1 MTNINTFQGSVGIG
15 TNDPKSALHVSATD
29 GRLAI
34 ADSSQDDCDTN
45 AFNCGLVF
53 VDNTW
58 DGTTTNSGNPAA
70 GMGFFIA
77 HSSSSSKLITMRN
90 LTGGIT
96 FATRDQTAAMNIVD
110 NGDISFIGGLYV
122 PEYIYHR
129 DDTDTYIRFT
139 DNTIGLYAGG
149 SHKIGINATNTQF
162 YSDIYISQY
171 IYHYSDNNTYFG
183 FSSNDTIVFV
193 TNGGTAM
200 TIDSDRFV
208 GIAANANGYL
218 SVRANYSNSLTAR
231 TMNYAPMVSVV
242 NPSGADAQP
251 IAQFRSN
258 QGNTSIWNDGIFHR
272 RGNGQT
278 MSMYTSSSTP
288 IFSGNS
294 TRLRIHNSG
303 AAQFNS
309 QLYANAFNPN
319 SDDRIKYNESHIKN
333 AIKTLFKLKPQ
344 KYDKISYEND
354 IIEPENWANTTDD
367 KKEGYVWNDVENGWI
382 KRTYLEISGIT
393 EAGLIAQDIWY
404 DAPELRY
411 IVNLPE
417 DANPDE
423 TKPSDPDP
431 DDPRVD
437 PDYDSAGWG
446 ALNPATVNYNS
457 LIPYLIKSIR
467 ELYNELPR
475 YKTNVPVE
483 LYSNVQDY
491 HHMIVSRRNENIQL
505 TNTENDKTVHGVIS
519 DIKTDSD
526 NYEIL
531 IEHSG
536 LANVWVINMGSNIQ
550 VGDYIT
556 TSNVVGY
563 GMVQNSNICM
573 NHTLAKSVV
582 NCDFTL
588 QTVPIKQKIRQLQNK
603 TYWIKTVDKEVVS
616 EMAYSNLASDYKT
629 TGVETYHNAYENKTS
644 NVVTLEQL
652 IEVEEPLE
660 FKTDELDTEKY
671 SNTFVIGE
679 PVYTTHT
686 RTLHYLLH
694 KRKYE
699 NNLENFTGYT
709 SNVVQETMDLLD
721 ANGQVQWED
730 TDQTRPLHEIRYLT
744 IDGAITDQSN
754 AVYTASLINS
764 VLLI

>member
-1 MTNINTFQGSVGIG
+1 MTNINTFQGNVGIG

-70 GMGFFIA
+70 GMGFYIA

-90 LTGGIT
+90 MTGGIT
-96 FATRDQTAAMNIVD
+96 FGTRDQTAAMNIVD
-110 NGDISFIGGLYV
+110 SGDISFIGGLYV

-129 DDTDTYIRFT
+129 DDNDTYIRFT
-139 DNTIGLYAGG
+139 DNNIGLYAGG

-171 IYHYSDNNTYFG
+171 IYHYGDNNSYFG
-183 FSSNDTIVFV
+183 FSTNDTIVFV

-200 TIDSDRFV
+200 TINSDRYV
-208 GIAANANGYL
+208 GIAANASSYL
-218 SVRANYSNSLTAR
+218 SVRANYSNSQTAR
-231 TMNYAPMVSVV
+231 VMNSAPVVSVV
-242 NPSGADAQP
+242 NPSGADGQP

-278 MSMYTSSSTP
+278 MSMYTSSGTP
-288 IFSGNS
+288 LFSGNS

-319 SDDRIKYNESHIKN
+319 SDDRIKHNESHIKN

-354 IIEPENWANTTDD
+354 IIEPEFWANTTDD

-382 KRTYLEISGIT
+382 KRTYLEKSGIT

-536 LANVWVINMGSNIQ
+536 LANVWVINTGSNIQ

-629 TGVETYHNAYENKTS
+629 TGVETYHNAYENNTS

-652 IEVEEPLE
+652 IEVEEPLD

>member
-1 MTNINTFQGSVGIG
+1 MITIPIFGS
-15 TNDPKSALHVSATD
+15 
-29 GRLAI
+29 R
-34 ADSSQDDCDTN
+34 
-45 AFNCGLVF
+45 
-53 VDNTW
+53 
-58 DGTTTNSGNPAA
+58 
-70 GMGFFIA
+70 
-77 HSSSSSKLITMRN
+77 
-90 LTGGIT
+90 
-96 FATRDQTAAMNIVD
+96 
-110 NGDISFIGGLYV
+110 
-122 PEYIYHR
+122 
-129 DDTDTYIRFT
+129 
-139 DNTIGLYAGG
+139 
-149 SHKIGINATNTQF
+149 
-162 YSDIYISQY
+162 ISQY
-171 IYHYSDNNTYFG
+171 IYHYSDNNSYFG
-183 FSSNDTIVFV
+183 FSTNDTIVFV

-200 TIDSDRFV
+200 TINSDRYV
-208 GIAANANGYL
+208 GIAANASSYL
-218 SVRANYSNSLTAR
+218 SVRANYSNSQTAR
-231 TMNYAPMVSVV
+231 VMNSAPVVSVV
-242 NPSGADAQP
+242 NPSGADGQP

-278 MSMYTSSSTP
+278 MSMYTSSGTP
-288 IFSGNS
+288 LFSGNS

-319 SDDRIKYNESHIKN
+319 SDDRIKHNESHIKN

-344 KYDKISYEND
+344 KYD
-354 IIEPENWANTTDD
+354 IEPEFWANTTDD

-382 KRTYLEISGIT
+382 KRTYLEKSGIT

-536 LANVWVINMGSNIQ
+536 LANVWVINTGSNIQ

-563 GMVQNSNICM
+563 
-573 NHTLAKSVV
+573 AKSVV

-629 TGVETYHNAYENKTS
+629 TGVETYHNAYENNTS

-652 IEVEEPLE
+652 IEVEEPLD

>member
-1 MTNINTFQGSVGIG
+1 MTNVNTFQG
-15 TNDPKSALHVSATD
+15 D
-29 GRLAI
+29 
-34 ADSSQDDCDTN
+34 
-45 AFNCGLVF
+45 VF
-53 VDNTW
+53 
-58 DGTTTNSGNPAA
+58 
-70 GMGFFIA
+70 I
-77 HSSSSSKLITMRN
+77 
-90 LTGGIT
+90 
-96 FATRDQTAAMNIVD
+96 
-110 NGDISFIGGLYV
+110 
-122 PEYIYHR
+122 PEYIKHSG
-129 DDTDTYIRFT
+129 DD
-139 DNTIGLYAGG
+139 
-149 SHKIGINATNTQF
+149 
-162 YSDIYISQY
+162 
-171 IYHYSDNNTYFG
+171 NTYFG
-183 FSSNDTIVFV
+183 FSGNDTIVMRTNGSDHLTINSSGETTLGGNLFIPSFVYHAGDTNSYFGFSGNDTIVMRTNGTDALTINSSGETTLVGNFFIPSYVYHVGDTNSYFGFSGNDTIVFV
-193 TNGGTAM
+193 TSGTTAM
-200 TIDSDRFV
+200 TIDSDRHV
-208 GIAANANGYL
+208 GIGVNANGYL
-218 SVRANYSNSLTAR
+218 SIRANYSNSQTGA
-231 TMNYAPMVSVV
+231 TMNYAPQVSVV
-242 NPSGADAQP
+242 NPNGADHQP

-258 QGNTSIWNDGIFHR
+258 SGHTSIFNDGIYHR
-272 RGNGQT
+272 RGNGQI
-278 MSMYTSSSTP
+278 MSIFTSSGTP
-288 IFSGNS
+288 IFQGSSG

-303 AAQFNS
+303 ASQFNS
-309 QLYANAFNPN
+309 QLFANAFNPN
-319 SDDRIKYNESHIKN
+319 SDDRIKHNESHIKH

-344 KYDKISYEND
+344 KYDKISFEND
-354 IIEPENWANTTDD
+354 IIEPEVWANTADD

-382 KRTYLEISGIT
+382 KRKYLEKTGFT

-491 HHMIVSRRNENIQL
+491 HHMIVSRCNENIQL

-536 LANVWVINMGSNIQ
+536 LANVWVINMGSNIE

-588 QTVPIKQKIRQLQNK
+588 QTVPIKQKIRQPQNK
-603 TYWIKTVDKEVVS
+603 TYWIKTVDKEVVT
-616 EMAYSNLASDYKT
+616 EMSYSNLASDYKT
-629 TGVETYHNAYENKTS
+629 TGVETYHNVYENKTS

-699 NNLENFTGYT
+699 NNLEKFTGYT

-730 TDQTRPLHEIRYLT
+730 TDQTRSLHEIRYLT
-744 IDGAITDQSN
+744 IDGAITCLL
-754 AVYTASLINS
+754 YTSPS
-764 VLLI
+764 PRD